1 MMQRHEQAPQLP
13 EGVKPEVDIVYAR
26 RGDHELTLDL
36 YRREHADVLTPVVV
50 WIHGG
55 AWIGGS
61 KGAPFP
67 ALVLLARGYAVAS
80 IGYRL
85 SQEALFP
92 AQIKDCKAAV
102 RWLRANAEQCHFDPD
117 RFGAWGS
124 SAGGHLAALLGT
136 SGGVRDL
143 EGKEGN
149 LEYSSRVQAVC
160 DWFGPTDFL
169 RMNDV
174 RGIINHDAADSPE
187 SRLIGGPIQEHSA
200 EVARANPIS
209 YVTPDDPPFLIMHGD
224 RDRTVPLNQSEL
236 LHAALQKAGV
246 ESTLVVV
253 PGSGHGFRGAT
264 SHWQEVLQRRPQAF
278 FDRHLRGI

>member
-1 MMQRHEQAPQLP
+1 MMQRHEPATQLP

-26 RGDHELTLDL
+26 RGDRELTLDL
-36 YRREHADVLTPVVV
+36 YWHEHADVLTPVVI

-55 AWIGGS
+55 AWMGGS
-61 KGAPFP
+61 KDAPLP
-67 ALVLLARGYAVAS
+67 APILLARGYAVAS
-80 IGYRL
+80 ISYRL

-92 AQIKDCKAAV
+92 AQIRDCKAAV
-102 RWLRANAEQCHFDPD
+102 RWLRANAKRYHLDPD

-136 SGGVRDL
+136 SDGVRDL
-143 EGKEGN
+143 EPEGN
-149 LEYSSRVQAVC
+149 PVYSSRVQAVC

-174 RGIINHDAADSPE
+174 RGTINHDAPDSPE
-187 SRLIGGPIQEHSA
+187 SRLIGGPIQENRE

-209 YVTPDDPPFLIMHGD
+209 YITPDDPPFLIMHGD
-224 RDRTVPLNQSEL
+224 RDRTVPLSQSEL
-236 LHAALQKAGV
+236 LHHALQEAGV

-264 SHWQEVLQRRPQAF
+264 PRWREILQRHPQAF